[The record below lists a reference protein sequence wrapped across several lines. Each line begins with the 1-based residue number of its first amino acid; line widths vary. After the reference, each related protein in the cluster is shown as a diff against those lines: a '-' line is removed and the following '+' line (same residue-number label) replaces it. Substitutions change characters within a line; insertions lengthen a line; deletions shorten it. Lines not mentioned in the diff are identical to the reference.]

1 MAEECLFCKI
11 FAREI
16 SAKEVFRDEEI
27 VAFDDIRPVAPTH
40 VLVIPKEHIP
50 TVHDL
55 TPAQAPMLARMVQV
69 ANRMAD
75 ERKID
80 RDGYR
85 LVFNKGPQAGQT
97 VYHLHLHLLGGRAM
111 GWPPG
116 GRRSARKGFRSLC
129 YDLSTFSIRGGNGRK
144 KGCNSLALG
153 WVADAPASRSPEENG
168 GAPPPAVWLL
178 AVFCR
183 IDRDLLP
190 GSRHPR

>member
-16 SAKEVFRDEEI
+16 PAKEVFRDEEI

-50 TVHDL
+50 GIHDL
-55 TPAQAPMLARMVQV
+55 TPADATMLARMVQV
-69 ANRMAD
+69 ANGIAD

-85 LVFNKGPQAGQT
+85 IVINNGPQAGQT
-97 VYHLHLHLLGGRAM
+97 VYHLHLHLLGGRTM

-116 GRRSARKGFRSLC
+116 
-129 YDLSTFSIRGGNGRK
+129 
-144 KGCNSLALG
+144 
-153 WVADAPASRSPEENG
+153 
-168 GAPPPAVWLL
+168 
-178 AVFCR
+178 
-183 IDRDLLP
+183 
-190 GSRHPR
+190 